1 MPDTVKT
8 ELKTFI
14 VENFLFG
21 DDSHPLDPS
30 MSLIENDLI
39 DSTGILELVSFL
51 EERYGIA
58 VADSDIVPAN
68 LDSID
73 RIAAYVASK
82 QPAQRLA
89 S

>member
-8 ELKTFI
+8 ELRAFI

-21 DDSHPLDPS
+21 DESHPIDQS

-58 VADSDIVPAN
+58 VADADIVPAN
-68 LDSID
+68 LDSIE

>member
-1 MPDTVKT
+1 MPDTIKT
-8 ELKTFI
+8 ELRTFI

-21 DDSHPLDPS
+21 DDGHPLDNG